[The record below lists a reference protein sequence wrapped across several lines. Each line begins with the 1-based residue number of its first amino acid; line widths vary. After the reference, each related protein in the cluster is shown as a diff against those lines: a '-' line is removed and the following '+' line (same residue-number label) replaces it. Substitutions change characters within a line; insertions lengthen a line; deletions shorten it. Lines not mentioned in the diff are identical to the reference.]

1 MTHQY
6 TVDATEPFFTDLGTI
21 KGYEVG
27 RSKEGTL
34 LLSRDGGYAK
44 PISKQTTVK
53 QPGTYFLTEID
64 QDDHIAITRFQIPVL
79 KDQNEWRIQGVKE
92 LPEIFKYSLENY
104 KENITLYFDNGTY
117 KIEQLNEMIHGILE
131 ELMEEYPKLSYVS
144 YHMTSYGTV
153 KPKVVLEF
161 TYALDNITL
170 LKVYNKNLDK
180 KVAELIQDLITP
192 EMKDYEREWVIANYL
207 ASNLIYAPRDT
218 DISHTMQGA
227 LMEGVAV
234 CDGYA
239 KSAMYLLNSIGV
251 PTQFVTGTANG
262 GPHAWN
268 LVKLGDGYYH
278 VDLTWAD
285 SDEERIGK
293 FYNYLNETDAYMK
306 LSHRWE
312 EEKYPKASSMTY
324 LSTAL
329 PVEQEGIYKVE
340 SKEKWEKLRRT
351 LREDGLTEAN
361 IIFNDLNRNK
371 WSLQR
376 IIENIIKE
384 EERNIAY
391 YTFFK
396 YDSLIVNYRI
406 Y

>member
-1 MTHQY
+1 MTNKY
-6 TVDATEPFFTDLGTI
+6 TVYALEPIFTDVGTV
-21 KGYEVG
+21 KAYEVG
-27 RSKEGTL
+27 GSQKGTL
-34 LLSRDGGYAK
+34 LLSRDGGYAE
-44 PISKQTTVK
+44 PISSHTTVK
-53 QPGTYFLTEID
+53 KPGTYFLTEIGLD
-64 QDDHIAITRFQIPVL
+64 ENIAITKFQIPVL
-79 KDQNEWRIQGVKE
+79 KDQNEWRIQSTKE
-92 LPEIFKYSLENY
+92 LSEIFKYSLENY
-104 KENITLYFDNGTY
+104 KENITIYFNRGTY
-117 KIEQLNEMIHGILE
+117 KIEQLNEMVHGILE

-170 LKVYNKNLDK
+170 LKNYNKNLDK
-180 KVAELIQDLITP
+180 KVVELIQDLITP
-192 EMKDYEREWVIANYL
+192 EMKDYEREWVVANYL

-227 LMEGVAV
+227 LMEGMAV

-239 KSAMYLLNSIGV
+239 KSLMYLLNSIGI

-285 SDEERIGK
+285 ADEDRIGK

-306 LSHRWE
+306 LSHKWE
-312 EEKYPKASSMTY
+312 EGKYPKASEVTY
-324 LSTAL
+324 LSTTL

-351 LREDGLTEAN
+351 LREDGLKEAN
-361 IIFNDLNRNK
+361 IIFYDLTRNK
-371 WSLQR
+371 WSLQ
-376 IIENIIKE
+376 NILESIKKE
-384 EERNIAY
+384 EKQNISY
-391 YTFFK
+391 YTFYK
-396 YDSLIVNYRI
+396 YDSLIINYRT